1 MTWRALLLLALA
13 APAWGAC
20 TRAITVPVSPVGM
33 SVIVHGSAVSGAFP
47 ELLERLGEKAGCQFV
62 WSVVPRIRLEMMF
75 EEGRADL
82 LLAAT
87 RSDKRDQSGLFVPLV
102 ATRASLISVEKQ
114 QAPVNSL
121 AQLLERPHLRVAVV
135 RGYDY
140 GPAYQE
146 VSRKLAEQKRLYL
159 EPDALSIARLLAG
172 GMADATILPTTSIVG
187 AIALDERVAGL
198 SGHLRFEPLE
208 ELPWSRGGIYISNK
222 SLPPADRA
230 ALEQMLLAASH
241 SGALY
246 QAYLKYFSPAVLA
259 GSTRPL

>member
-1 MTWRALLLLALA
+1 MNWPALLLLALA
-13 APAWGAC
+13 GPAWGAC

-33 SVIVHGSAVSGAFP
+33 SVIVNGNAVSGAFP

-87 RSDKRDQSGLFVPLV
+87 RSEQRDLSGLFVPLV
-102 ATRASLISVEKQ
+102 ASRASLISIEKG
-114 QAPVNSL
+114 QATVASL

-140 GPAYQE
+140 GPAYRE
-146 VSRKLAEQKRLYL
+146 ISRKLAQQKRLYL
-159 EPDALSIARLLAG
+159 EPDALSVARLLAG

-187 AIALDERVAGL
+187 AIALDARVAGL
-198 SGHLRFEPLE
+198 KERLRFEPLE

-222 SLPPADRA
+222 SLPAADRA
-230 ALEQMLLAASH
+230 TLEQALMAAGR

-246 QAYLKYFSPAVLA
+246 QAYLKYFSAEVLA